1 MITAENISY
10 KYPENGGFKLKNVSI
25 KLEHG
30 SFAALTGPNGA
41 GKTTLIKILA
51 GLINGYGGK
60 VMLGNKDIRQYSAK
74 DFARQVSYIPQ
85 AESYVFDFTVYD
97 IVAMGRRPYINEAGV
112 LKNTDREA
120 IDAAL
125 YAFELYE
132 KRGRK
137 FGSLS
142 GGEKRMALIGRAMA
156 QEAGILLMDEPTTF
170 LDLLHGSALME
181 KLLMLNKEG
190 KTVLMISHDINLA
203 AEYID
208 RIILIK
214 EGEVVFDGPSQEALD
229 EDRIRRIYGVEN
241 FVVQKNSMTGRKNV
255 FLVPG
260 KISQKSKVER

>member
-1 MITAENISY
+1 MITAKNISY

-25 KLEHG
+25 KLERG
-30 SFAALTGPNGA
+30 SFAALAGPNGA

-51 GLINGYGGK
+51 GLINGYEGRVSLAG
-60 VMLGNKDIRQYSAK
+60 KDIKQFSAR

-85 AESYVFDFTVYD
+85 GESYVFDFTIYD

-112 LKNTDREA
+112 LKNTDRQA

-125 YAFELYE
+125 HAFELYE

-137 FGSLS
+137 YGSLS
-142 GGEKRMALIGRAMA
+142 GGEKRMVLIARSMA

-170 LDLLHGSALME
+170 LDLQHGSALME
-181 KLLMLNKEG
+181 KLLLMNKTG

-203 AEYID
+203 AEYIK
-208 RIILIK
+208 RMILIK
-214 EGEVVFDGPSQEALD
+214 EGAIVFDGPAQKAIDKKRLKE
-229 EDRIRRIYGVEN
+229 IYGVEN
-241 FVVQKNSMTGRKNV
+241 FVVQKNSVTGRKNV

-260 KISQKSKVER
+260 GKGKRLE